1 MFAHVE
7 ACKNDNKPQK
17 TYCKQYGIAYS
28 TFQFWA
34 KRYRKEVFEKKVKDR
49 PVGFIPVKVQ
59 SEPEVLSHTPG
70 VNQLHFLYPNGI
82 QLMCSETI
90 THEVLKNLLNP

>member
-7 ACKNDNKPQK
+7 ACKNGNDPQK

-28 TFQFWA
+28 TFQYWA
-34 KRYRKEVFEKKVKDR
+34 KKYRKKVSEKGVIDR
-49 PVGFIPVKVQ
+49 QVGFIPVKVQ
-59 SEPEVLSHTPG
+59 SEPEVLSYTPG

-82 QLMCSETI
+82 QVMCPEGV
-90 THEVLKNLLNP
+90 HPEVLKNLINP